1 MINGIYI
8 GVNGW
13 FVKNYN
19 LAGVVEQR

>member
-1 MINGIYI
+1 MINVIYV